1 MLRARNHNVSS
12 LTGRESQQCHQSQ
25 VSSLSLRKA
34 YQPMGISSSS
44 TEPTKQVGTMRI
56 NLFFAILLIAMT
68 SYFLWWGLDYTMH
81 QQTMLF
87 IVATAF
93 GVFMAFNIGGNDV
106 ANSFGT
112 SVGAGTLT
120 ITQAL
125 CVAAIFEVS
134 GAVLAGAEVT
144 DTIRK
149 GIVDLDGLAVSP
161 NQFIYVMLSALI
173 AAAFWLLF
181 ATRKGL
187 PVSTTHAI
195 IGGVVGSSIVLGFD
209 LGGSATAFS
218 TVNWAT
224 IGQIAISW
232 VLSPLLGGV
241 IAYVLYGQIKK
252 NIIDYNDKTEAHIGE
267 LKADKKTLKDSH
279 KLFFDELSE
288 SEQLS
293 YTSAML
299 RDQDIYKDDDCT
311 LEDLETDYYQNLY
324 TIDRERN
331 DLDTL
336 KAIKKWVPLIA
347 AMGGVVMTSL
357 VVFKG
362 LQNINDNLTTLHGF
376 LFMGMVGALVWLATF
391 IYTKSIRGKHK
402 EDLTKATFIMFSW
415 MQVFTASAF
424 AFSHGSNDI
433 ANAVGP
439 FAAIMDVIRTN
450 SIASQAAVPS
460 AVMLTF
466 GVALIVGLWFIGKEV
481 IQTVG
486 TNLAKMHPASGFS
499 AELAAAAVV
508 MGASTMGLPVSSTHT
523 LVGAV
528 LGIGIV
534 NRDTNWALMKPIGL
548 AWIITLPAAAI
559 MSAISYMILKQIF

>member
-1 MLRARNHNVSS
+1 
-12 LTGRESQQCHQSQ
+12 
-25 VSSLSLRKA
+25 
-34 YQPMGISSSS
+34 MGISSSS
-44 TEPTKQVGTMRI
+44 TQPTKKVGSMRV
-56 NLFFAILLIAMT
+56 NLFFAILLIVMT
-68 SYFLWWGLDYTMH
+68 IYFLWWGIGYTLH
-81 QQTMLF
+81 QQTLLF
-87 IVATAF
+87 VVATAF
-93 GVFMAFNIGGNDV
+93 GIFMAFNIGGNDV

-120 ITQAL
+120 IPQAL
-125 CVAAIFEVS
+125 GVAAIFEVS
-134 GAVLAGAEVT
+134 GAVLAGGEVT

-149 GIVDLDGLAVSP
+149 GIVDLDGLSVTP

-173 AAAFWLLF
+173 AAALWLLY

-187 PVSTTHAI
+187 PVSTTHSI
-195 IGGVVGSSIVLGFD
+195 IGGVIGSSIVLGIYV
-209 LGGSATAFS
+209 GGTDMALS
-218 TVNWAT
+218 TVDWGT

-232 VLSPLLGGV
+232 VLSPVLGG
-241 IAYVLYGQIKK
+241 ILSYILYGQIKK
-252 NIIDYNDKTEAHIGE
+252 NIIDYNDMTEARIHD
-267 LKADKKTLKDSH
+267 LKQAKKALKQNH
-279 KLFFDELSE
+279 KEFFDKLSE
-288 SEQLS
+288 SLQLS

-299 RDQDIYKDDDCT
+299 RDQEIYKDDDCSR
-311 LEDLETDYYQNLY
+311 EDLETDYYQNLY
-324 TIDRERN
+324 DIERERN

-336 KAIKKWVPLIA
+336 KALKKWVPLIA
-347 AMGGVVMTSL
+347 AGGGVVMTSL

-362 LQNINDNLTTLHGF
+362 LKNVNSSLSNLNAF
-376 LFMGMVGALVWLATF
+376 LIMGMIGALVWLATF

-402 EDLTKATFIMFSW
+402 EDLSKATFIMFSW

-439 FAAIMDVIRTN
+439 FAAIMDVIRNN
-450 SIASQAAVPS
+450 SIAAQAAVPS

-528 LGIGIV
+528 LGIGMV
-534 NRDTNWALMKPIGL
+534 NKNTNWALMKPIGL
-548 AWIITLPAAAI
+548 AWVITLPAAAA
-559 MSAISYMILKQIF
+559 MSAISFVVLNNIFG

>member
-1 MLRARNHNVSS
+1 
-12 LTGRESQQCHQSQ
+12 
-25 VSSLSLRKA
+25 
-34 YQPMGISSSS
+34 MGISSSS
-44 TEPTKQVGTMRI
+44 TEPTKQVGTMRM

-68 SYFLWWGLDYTMH
+68 GYFLWWGLDYTMH

-87 IVATAF
+87 VLATAF
-93 GVFMAFNIGGNDV
+93 GIFMAFNIGGNDV

-120 ITQAL
+120 IPQAL
-125 CVAAIFEVS
+125 GVAAIFEVS
-134 GAVLAGAEVT
+134 GAVLAGGAVT

-181 ATRKGL
+181 ATRRGL
-187 PVSTTHAI
+187 PVSTTHSI
-195 IGGVVGSSIVLGFD
+195 IGGVIGSSIVLGFD
-209 LGGSATAFS
+209 LGGTETALS
-218 TVNWAT
+218 TVNWT
-224 IGQIAISW
+224 TVGQIAISW

-241 IAYVLYGQIKK
+241 LAYLLYGQIKK
-252 NIIDYNDKTEAHIGE
+252 NIIDYNDKTEAHIAE
-267 LKADKKTLKDSH
+267 LKTDKKNLKKDH
-279 KLFFDELSE
+279 KEFFDGLSE
-288 SEQLS
+288 SLQLS

-324 TIDRERN
+324 KIEHERN
-331 DLDTL
+331 GLDTL
-336 KAIKKWVPLIA
+336 KALKKWVPIIA
-347 AMGGVVMTSL
+347 AMGGVVMTAL

-362 LQNINDNLTTLHGF
+362 LKNVNSNITTLHGF
-376 LFMGMVGALVWLATF
+376 LFMGMVGALIWLATF

-450 SIASQAAVPS
+450 TMATQAAVPTP
-460 AVMLTF
+460 VMLTF
-466 GVALIVGLWFIGKEV
+466 GVALVVGLWFIGKEV

-548 AWIITLPAAAI
+548 AWIITLPVAASL
-559 MSAISYMILKQIF
+559 SAISYMILKQVF

>member
-1 MLRARNHNVSS
+1 
-12 LTGRESQQCHQSQ
+12 
-25 VSSLSLRKA
+25 
-34 YQPMGISSSS
+34 MGIIGGSK
-44 TEPTKQVGTMRI
+44 EPTKSVGSMRM
-56 NLFFAILLIAMT
+56 NLFFAILLIGMT
-68 SYFLWWGLDYTMH
+68 GYFLWWGLDYTMR
-81 QQTMLF
+81 QQTTLF

-112 SVGAGTLT
+112 SVGSGTLT
-120 ITQAL
+120 IPQAL
-125 CVAAIFEVS
+125 GVAAVFEVS
-134 GAVLAGAEVT
+134 GAVLAGGEVT
-144 DTIRK
+144 DTIRS
-149 GIVDLDGLAVSP
+149 GIVDLDGLTVSP

-187 PVSTTHAI
+187 PVSTTHSI
-195 IGGVVGSSIVLGFD
+195 IGGVVGSSIVLGYN
-209 LGGSATAFS
+209 LGGSATVLS
-218 TVNWAT
+218 TVSWGT
-224 IGQIAISW
+224 IGTIAISW
-232 VLSPLLGGV
+232 VLSPLLGG
-241 IAYVLYGQIKK
+241 ILAYLLYGQIKK
-252 NIIDYNDKTEAHIGE
+252 KIINYNDETETYIGT
-267 LKADKKTLKDSH
+267 LKAQRKAIKEEH
-279 KLFFDELSE
+279 KIFFDNLTE
-288 SEQLS
+288 SERLP
-293 YTSAML
+293 YTSAIIH
-299 RDQDIYKDDDCT
+299 DQDMYREDDCT
-311 LEDLETDYYQNLY
+311 LEDLETDYYKSLY
-324 TIDRERN
+324 KIERERSG
-331 DLDTL
+331 LDTL
-336 KAIKKWVPLIA
+336 KALKQWVPIIA
-347 AMGGVVMTSL
+347 AAGGVVMTSL

-362 LQNINDNLTTLHGF
+362 LKNVNGNFTNIHGF
-376 LFMGMVGALVWLATF
+376 IIMGMVGAVVWLATYL
-391 IYTKSIRGKHK
+391 YTKSIRGKHK
-402 EDLTKATFIMFSW
+402 ENLTKSTFIMFSW

-450 SIASQAAVPS
+450 SISSEAAVPP

-534 NRDTNWALMKPIGL
+534 NRDTNWALMKPIGM
-548 AWIITLPAAAI
+548 AWVITLPAAAA
-559 MSAISYMILKQIF
+559 MSAISFVILTNVF

>member
-1 MLRARNHNVSS
+1 
-12 LTGRESQQCHQSQ
+12 
-25 VSSLSLRKA
+25 
-34 YQPMGISSSS
+34 MGISSSS
-44 TEPTKQVGTMRI
+44 TGPVKSVGSMRI

-68 SYFLWWGLDYTMH
+68 AYFLWWGLDYTMR
-81 QQTMLF
+81 QQTTLF

-120 ITQAL
+120 IPQAL
-125 CVAAIFEVS
+125 GVAAIFEVS
-134 GAVLAGAEVT
+134 GAVLAGGEVT

-149 GIVDLDGLAVSP
+149 GIVDLDGLTVTP
-161 NQFIYVMLSALI
+161 NQFIYVMLSALV

-187 PVSTTHAI
+187 PVSTTHSI

-209 LGGSATAFS
+209 LGGSATALS
-218 TVNWAT
+218 TVDWGT
-224 IGQIAISW
+224 VGTIAISW
-232 VLSPLLGGV
+232 VLSPLLGG
-241 IAYVLYGQIKK
+241 ILAYILYGQIKK
-252 NIIDYNDKTEAHIGE
+252 NIIEYNDRTEAHIGE
-267 LKADKKTLKDSH
+267 LKASKKVLKQNH
-279 KLFFDELSE
+279 KEYLERLTE
-288 SEQLS
+288 SEQLA

-299 RDQDIYKDDDCT
+299 RDQEIYKDDDCVV
-311 LEDLETDYYQNLY
+311 EDLETDYYKKLY
-324 TIDRERN
+324 EIENERSS
-331 DLDTL
+331 LDTL
-336 KAIKKWVPLIA
+336 KALKQWVPMIA
-347 AMGGVVMTSL
+347 ALGGAIMTSL

-362 LQNINDNLTTLHGF
+362 LKNVNNSLTTLQGF
-376 LFMGMVGALVWLATF
+376 LIMGMIAALVWLATF

-450 SIASQAAVPS
+450 EIASQAAVPP

-548 AWIITLPAAAI
+548 AWVVTLPAAAT
-559 MSAISYMILKQIF
+559 MSAISYVVLINIF

>member
-1 MLRARNHNVSS
+1 
-12 LTGRESQQCHQSQ
+12 
-25 VSSLSLRKA
+25 
-34 YQPMGISSSS
+34 MGTSSSS
-44 TEPTKQVGTMRI
+44 TGSTKQVGTMKM

-81 QQTMLF
+81 QQTTLF

-120 ITQAL
+120 IPQAL
-125 CVAAIFEVS
+125 GVAAIFEVS
-134 GAVLAGAEVT
+134 GAVLAGSEVT

-149 GIVDLDGLAVSP
+149 GIVDLDGLSVTP

-209 LGGSATAFS
+209 LGGSETAFS
-218 TVNWAT
+218 TINWAT
-224 IGQIAISW
+224 IGQIALSW

-241 IAYVLYGQIKK
+241 LAYLLYGQIKK
-252 NIIDYNDKTEAHIGE
+252 NIIDYNDKTEAHIAE
-267 LKADKKTLKDSH
+267 LKTDKRTLKKDH
-279 KLFFDELSE
+279 KEFFDGLSE
-288 SEQLS
+288 SLQLA

-311 LEDLETDYYQNLY
+311 LEDLETDYYKNLY
-324 TIDRERN
+324 EIEHERN

-336 KAIKKWVPLIA
+336 KALKKWVPLIA
-347 AMGGVVMTSL
+347 AMGGVVMTAM

-362 LQNINDNLTTLHGF
+362 LKNVNNNLTTLHGF

-450 SIASQAAVPS
+450 EIATQAAVPP

-466 GVALIVGLWFIGKEV
+466 GIALIVGLWFIGKEV

-508 MGASTMGLPVSSTHT
+508 MGASTMGLPISSTHT

-534 NRDTNWALMKPIGL
+534 NKNTNWALMKPIGL
-548 AWIITLPAAAI
+548 AWIITLPIAASL
-559 MSAISYMILKQIF
+559 SAISYMILKQIF

>member
-1 MLRARNHNVSS
+1 
-12 LTGRESQQCHQSQ
+12 
-25 VSSLSLRKA
+25 
-34 YQPMGISSSS
+34 MGTSSSS
-44 TEPTKQVGTMRI
+44 TQPTKDIGSTRVNI
-56 NLFFAILLIAMT
+56 FFAILLIAMT
-68 SYFLWWGLDYTMH
+68 GYFLWWGLDYTMH
-81 QQTMLF
+81 QQMTLF
-87 IVATAF
+87 IIATIV

-120 ITQAL
+120 IPQAL
-125 CVAAIFEVS
+125 GVAAIFEVS
-134 GAVLAGAEVT
+134 GAVLAGGEVT

-149 GIVDLDGLAVSP
+149 GIVDLDGLSVNP

-195 IGGVVGSSIVLGFD
+195 IGGVVGSSIVLGYD
-209 LGGSATAFS
+209 LGGSATALS

-232 VLSPLLGGV
+232 VLSPLLGGLL
-241 IAYVLYGQIKK
+241 AFLLYGQIKK
-252 NIIDYNDKTEAHIGE
+252 NIIDYNDKTEAHISV
-267 LKADKKTLKDSH
+267 LKADKKTLKEEH
-279 KLFFDELSE
+279 KVFFDNLSE

-311 LEDLETDYYQNLY
+311 LKDLETNYYQNLY
-324 TIDRERN
+324 KIDRERSG
-331 DLDTL
+331 LDTL
-336 KAIKKWVPLIA
+336 KALKKWVPIIA
-347 AMGGVVMTSL
+347 AAGAVVMTAL

-362 LQNINDNLTTLHGF
+362 LKNVNSHMTNLNGF
-376 LFMGMVGALVWLATF
+376 LFMGMMGALVWLATY

-450 SIASQAAVPS
+450 SIASEAAVPS

-508 MGASTMGLPVSSTHT
+508 MGASTLGLPVSSTHT

-548 AWIITLPAAAI
+548 AWVITLPAAAI
-559 MSAISYMILKQIF
+559 MSALSFVILKQIF

>member
-1 MLRARNHNVSS
+1 
-12 LTGRESQQCHQSQ
+12 
-25 VSSLSLRKA
+25 
-34 YQPMGISSSS
+34 MGISSSS
-44 TEPTKQVGTMRI
+44 TEPTKQVGTMRM

-87 IVATAF
+87 VLATAF
-93 GVFMAFNIGGNDV
+93 GIFMAFNIGGNDV

-120 ITQAL
+120 IPQAL

-134 GAVLAGAEVT
+134 GAVLAGGEVT

-181 ATRKGL
+181 ATRRGL

-195 IGGVVGSSIVLGFD
+195 IGGVIGSSIVLGFD
-209 LGGSATAFS
+209 LGGSETALS
-218 TVNWAT
+218 TVNWT
-224 IGQIAISW
+224 TVGQIAMSW
-232 VLSPLLGGV
+232 VLSPLLGGLL
-241 IAYVLYGQIKK
+241 AYLLYGQIKK
-252 NIIDYNDKTEAHIGE
+252 NIIDYNDKTEAHITE
-267 LKADKKTLKDSH
+267 LKIDKRTLKKDH
-279 KLFFDELSE
+279 KEFFDGLSE
-288 SEQLS
+288 SLQLA

-311 LEDLETDYYQNLY
+311 LEDLETDYYKNLY
-324 TIDRERN
+324 EIEHERN

-336 KAIKKWVPLIA
+336 KALKKWVPIIA

-362 LQNINDNLTTLHGF
+362 LKNVNSNLTTLHGF

-450 SIASQAAVPS
+450 TIATQAAVPP

-548 AWIITLPAAAI
+548 AWIITLPVAASL
-559 MSAISYMILKQIF
+559 SAISYMILKQIF

>member
-1 MLRARNHNVSS
+1 MDTNSS
-12 LTGRESQQCHQSQ
+12 ATGSAKS
-25 VSSLSLRKA
+25 
-34 YQPMGISSSS
+34 
-44 TEPTKQVGTMRI
+44 VGNTRI
-56 NLFFAILLIAMT
+56 NLFFALLLIAMT
-68 SYFLWWGLDYTMH
+68 GYFVWWGLDYTLY
-81 QQTMLF
+81 QQSTLF
-87 IVATAF
+87 LVATVF

-112 SVGAGTLT
+112 SVGSGTLT
-120 ITQAL
+120 IPQAL
-125 CVAAIFEVS
+125 GIAAIFEVS
-134 GAVLAGAEVT
+134 GAVLAGGEVT

-149 GIVDLDGLAVSP
+149 GIVDLDGLPVEP

-187 PVSTTHAI
+187 PVSTTHSI
-195 IGGVVGSSIVLGFD
+195 IGGVVGSSIVLGYD
-209 LGGSATAFS
+209 LGGSATVLS
-218 TVNWAT
+218 TVNWGT

-241 IAYVLYGQIKK
+241 LAYLLYGQIKK
-252 NIIDYNDKTEAHIGE
+252 KIIEYNNRTESYIDDLKTH
-267 LKADKKTLKDSH
+267 KKTIKANHKIYFDS
-279 KLFFDELSE
+279 LSE

-293 YTSAML
+293 YTTSML
-299 RDQDIYKDDDCT
+299 HDQDIYKDEDCK
-311 LEDLETDYYQNLY
+311 LEDLETDYYKSLY
-324 TIDRERN
+324 KIDRERSG
-331 DLDTL
+331 LDTL
-336 KAIKKWVPLIA
+336 KALKQWAPIIA
-347 AMGGVVMTSL
+347 AIGGVVMSSL

-362 LQNINDNLTTLHGF
+362 LKNVNGNFTTLHGF
-376 LFMGMVGALVWLATF
+376 LIMGMVGALVWLATF
-391 IYTKSIRGKHK
+391 MYTKSIRGKHK
-402 EDLTKATFIMFSW
+402 ENLGKTTFVMFSW

-450 SIASQAAVPS
+450 NIAAQAAVTPT
-460 AVMLTF
+460 VMLTF
-466 GVALIVGLWFIGKEV
+466 SVALIVGLWFIGKEV

-508 MGASTMGLPVSSTHT
+508 MGASTLGLPVSSTHT

-548 AWIITLPAAAI
+548 AWVITLPAAAS
-559 MSAISYMILKQIF
+559 MSALSFMILKQIF